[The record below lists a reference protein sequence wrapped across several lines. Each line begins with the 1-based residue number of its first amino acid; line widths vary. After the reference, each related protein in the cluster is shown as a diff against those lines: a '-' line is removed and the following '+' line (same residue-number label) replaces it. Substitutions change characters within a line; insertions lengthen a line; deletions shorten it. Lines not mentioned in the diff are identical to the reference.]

1 LRDVATGDEAS
12 LATLG
17 ERVGGDFGTRFRFS
31 DGGFRLGREALAHIA
46 PGSIV
51 IIDELGP
58 VELRGQGHM
67 PAVRRAMAAPDLR
80 GAVVV
85 VRRALV
91 PSLLVELDAS
101 DAVVIDVEELAEGSV
116 EAIIAALGL

>member
-1 LRDVATGDEAS
+1 M
-12 LATLG
+12 
-17 ERVGGDFGTRFRFS
+17 
-31 DGGFRLGREALAHIA
+31 
-46 PGSIV
+46 

-58 VELRGQGHM
+58 VELRGHGHM
-67 PAVRRAMAAPDLR
+67 PAVRRAMAGPDLQ